1 MTARALKCDRSPID
15 DTIGWY
21 NRTAETYAADTLVRN
36 PVELRTAF
44 LARLPRG
51 SLILDARSGSGR
63 DTLAFLEAGYEVEAF
78 DASEELAEISTLV
91 TGRKTRVARFES
103 FTGPQGRY
111 DGVWA
116 FAWLLHVA
124 QHDLPDALD
133 RLAHV
138 LKPGG
143 WLFANF
149 KLGQGERID
158 GYGRHYT
165 DMDSELLLPL
175 FGDASGWSEVLTSV
189 QTAEA
194 AFGEPTGWVNLLAR
208 KSPD

>member
-1 MTARALKCDRSPID
+1 MTARALKRDPSPVD

-21 NRTAETYAADTLVRN
+21 NRTAETYAADTLARN
-36 PVELRTAF
+36 PVALRSAF

-51 SLILDARSGSGR
+51 GLILDAGSGSGR

-78 DASEELAEISTLV
+78 DASEELAEISTLL

-103 FTGPQGRY
+103 FRGAQGRY

-116 FAWLLHVA
+116 FASLLHVA
-124 QHDLPDALD
+124 QDDLPDALD

-149 KLGQGERID
+149 KLGRGERVD
-158 GYGRHYT
+158 AYSRHYT
-165 DMDSELLLPL
+165 DMDPGLLLPL
-175 FGDASGWSEVLTSV
+175 FGEASGWSEVLTSV

-208 KSPD
+208 KSLD

>member
-1 MTARALKCDRSPID
+1 MPPPAPPLLRALVESSPP
-15 DTIGWY
+15 
-21 NRTAETYAADTLVRN
+21 AAS
-36 PVELRTAF
+36 PA
-44 LARLPRG
+44 
-51 SLILDARSGSGR
+51 
-63 DTLAFLEAGYEVEAF
+63 
-78 DASEELAEISTLV
+78 
-91 TGRKTRVARFES
+91 
-103 FTGPQGRY
+103 
-111 DGVWA
+111 
-116 FAWLLHVA
+116 
-124 QHDLPDALD
+124 HDLPDALD